1 MDRDMINIVHYLYHH
16 GRISDD
22 ATKKMLQCYA
32 DTTDPLKNSKI
43 LEISGND
50 WKLSEGVGDFLRLAE
65 ENLQSFPPQ
74 DWVFSFPLRVPPPQ
88 PNAPRDCF
96 VLMPYGKAW
105 YQRVY
110 DAIAKAARS
119 ARYTCTVAKDIASS
133 GGVMRQV
140 WDAIRKSD
148 AIVADLT
155 ENNPNVLY
163 ETGMAHALGKEV
175 VLITQDVNT
184 LPFDLR
190 ALRCVPY
197 QEAALSGLEREL
209 QLFLENV
216 PRRY

>member
-16 GRISDD
+16 GKISDE
-22 ATKKMLQCYA
+22 ATKNMLQCYA
-32 DTTDPLKNSKI
+32 DTTDPLKNSGI

-50 WKLSEGVGDFLRLAE
+50 WTLSQGVVDFLRMAE
-65 ENLQSFPPQ
+65 ENLQNFPPQ
-74 DWVFSFPLRVPPPQ
+74 EWVFNYPLSVPPPQ
-88 PNAPRDCF
+88 PNAPRECF
-96 VLMPYGKAW
+96 VLMPYGNNW

-110 DAIAKAARS
+110 DTIAKSARS

-133 GGVMRQV
+133 GGIMRQV
-140 WDAIRKSD
+140 WNAVRTAD

-155 ENNPNVLY
+155 GDNPNVLY

-190 ALRCVPY
+190 ALRCVQY
-197 QEAALSGLEREL
+197 QESALTGLEREL

-216 PRRY
+216 PGRY

>member
-1 MDRDMINIVHYLYHH
+1 MINIIHYLYHH

-22 ATKKMLQCYA
+22 ATKNMLQCYA

-43 LEISGND
+43 LEIRGND
-50 WKLSEGVGDFLRLAE
+50 WILSQGVGDFLRLAE

-88 PNAPRDCF
+88 PNEPRYCF
-96 VLMPYGKAW
+96 VVMPYGKPW
-105 YQRVY
+105 YQRVC
-110 DAIAKAARS
+110 DSIKKAAIS
-119 ARYTCTVAKDIASS
+119 ERYTCAVAKDIASS
-133 GGVMRQV
+133 GGIMRQV
-140 WDAIRKSD
+140 WDGIRKAD
-148 AIVADLT
+148 VVVADLT

-190 ALRCVPY
+190 ALRCVAY
-197 QEAALSGLEREL
+197 QEATLSGLERDL
-209 QLFLENV
+209 QLFLGNV